1 MKRYVFTFVMILLLA
16 AAITAFADEE
26 LYWSNFNSDPVK
38 NGPKYYG
45 TFSVAADHAPVL
57 ITRIRTYHWNSGNG
71 AEPGMICAY
80 ENGEELKPFQFPNCP
95 SH

>member
-38 NGPKYYG
+38 NGDTYG
-45 TFSVAADHAPVL
+45 L
-57 ITRIRTYHWNSGNG
+57 
-71 AEPGMICAY
+71 
-80 ENGEELKPFQFPNCP
+80 
-95 SH
+95 

>member
-16 AAITAFADEE
+16 AAITAFAEEE

-45 TFSVAADHAPVL
+45 TFSVAADHAPLL
-57 ITRIRTYHWNSGNG
+57 ITHLPLEQRERGGARTDL
-71 AEPGMICAY
+71 C
-80 ENGEELKPFQFPNCP
+80 L
-95 SH
+95 